1 MLIFKVLPNIYICYH
16 KSLTFVKI
24 DQKFSLKK
32 ILTYF
37 LLVTI
42 LASTQ
47 IMYAQNESSD
57 KEINILLKNADEIL
71 YTYPDSAIFLTERVA
86 SKLDTL
92 KQLNLLSKAY
102 TTLGTSWYMK
112 GEYAKSLSYYFKGL
126 KIDEKLNNNTSIAI
140 DLNNIGNIYLA
151 ANDSEKAINYFS
163 KALEIKTR
171 LNDQAGIGHTLINMA
186 NAFYLTGEL
195 EKALSLANKAKLIY
209 NILKDNEKLILVY
222 STIGSIHKSRGE
234 QEDAL
239 KFFNI
244 AIASAEK
251 IEDFQSL
258 CVLQINSGNIYADI
272 GETTV
277 AIEIYE
283 NAMINAQEIDYREG
297 MKDAFEKLYIIYEV
311 EDDLE
316 SAYMYYQLFINVR
329 DALQKR
335 ENVEALVTTEMEY
348 KFDKERVK
356 IQLEQEKNELLTAEK
371 DKRQNLII
379 LAIIVLLLGAL
390 IIVFLIYKS
399 NKEKQKANEQL
410 VNQNL
415 IIEKKQTELLGSI
428 DHAKRIQK
436 KLEKSLIKEKE
447 LGQLKASF
455 VTVASHQ
462 FRTPLSVI
470 QSNTE
475 LLKILLNTGKKIE
488 PAKYAKVNNRITS
501 AISKMTALMDDV
513 LTLGKLTS
521 EKVRYTPEE
530 LDLVGFCKKMCEEFN
545 SVQMDGRSL
554 NVVTEGEAY
563 KLQLDGKLLGH
574 TLSNLISNAFKYSIG
589 KASPELSIHF
599 KSKELVLS
607 VKDFGMGIPKE
618 EQLHLFE
625 PFFRA
630 DNVTEIQGTG
640 LGLSIAK
647 EYVEVN
653 KGTIS
658 AKSILGEGSCFE
670 IIFKKD

>member
-1 MLIFKVLPNIYICYH
+1 M
-16 KSLTFVKI
+16 
-24 DQKFSLKK
+24 SLKK

-71 YTYPDSAIFLTERVA
+71 YTYPDSAIFLTERAV

-126 KIDEKLNNNTSIAI
+126 KTDEKLNNDASIAI
-140 DLNNIGNIYLA
+140 DLNNIGNIYLVV
-151 ANDSEKAINYFS
+151 NDSEKAINYFS

-277 AIEIYE
+277 AIENYE

-462 FRTPLSVI
+462 FRTPLAVI
-470 QSNTE
+470 QSNSE
-475 LLKILLNTGKKIE
+475 LLEMFNNTGIPQPPE
-488 PAKYAKVNNRITS
+488 KYAKVTGRISS
-501 AISKMTALMDDV
+501 AISKMTDLMDDV

-521 EKVRYTPEE
+521 GSVPYTPEE
-530 LDLVGFCKKMCEEFN
+530 VDLVDFCKKMAEEFN
-545 SVQMDGRSL
+545 TVQMDGRCL
-554 NVVTEGEAY
+554 DLFIKGEPY
-563 KLQLDGKLLGH
+563 HMELDPKLLNH
-574 TLSNLISNAFKYSIG
+574 SLSNLISNAFKYS
-589 KASPELSIHF
+589 KEKDNPELSIHF
-599 KSKELVLS
+599 KPKELLLS
-607 VKDFGMGIPKE
+607 VKDYGIGIPGAE
-618 EQLHLFE
+618 HIHLFE

-630 DNVTEIQGTG
+630 DNVTDIQGTG

-653 KGTIS
+653 KGDIAAT
-658 AKSILGEGSCFE
+658 SILGEGSCFE

>member
-1 MLIFKVLPNIYICYH
+1 V
-16 KSLTFVKI
+16 
-24 DQKFSLKK
+24 KK
-32 ILTYF
+32 ILAYF

-71 YTYPDSAIFLTERVA
+71 YTYPDSAIFLTERVV

-126 KIDEKLNNNTSIAI
+126 KIDEKLNNDASIAI

-195 EKALSLANKAKLIY
+195 DKALSLANKAKLIY

-222 STIGSIHKSRGE
+222 STIGSIYKSRGE

-272 GETTV
+272 GETTI
-277 AIEIYE
+277 AIENYE
-283 NAMINAQEIDYREG
+283 NAMINAQEIDYMEG
-297 MKDAFEKLYIIYEV
+297 MKDAFEKLYLIYEV

-316 SAYMYYQLFINVR
+316 SAYLYYQLFINVR
-329 DALQKR
+329 DSLQKR
-335 ENVEALVTTEMEY
+335 ENIEALVTTEMEY

-356 IQLEQEKNELLTAEK
+356 IQLEQEKKELLTAEK

-379 LAIIVLLLGAL
+379 LAIIVLLLGTL

-410 VNQNL
+410 LNQNL
-415 IIEKKQTELLGSI
+415 IIEKKQTEILGSI
-428 DHAKRIQK
+428 DYAKRIQK

-462 FRTPLSVI
+462 FRTPLAVI

-475 LLKILLNTGKKIE
+475 LLEMLNNKEEKQESEKYKK
-488 PAKYAKVNNRITS
+488 VTNRITL
-501 AISKMTALMDDV
+501 AISKMTDLMDDV

-521 EKVRYTPEE
+521 GNVPYTPEE
-530 LDLVGFCKKMCEEFN
+530 LDLVDFCNGLVQQFN
-545 SVQMDGRSL
+545 LIQQGGSTLDFVI
-554 NVVTEGEAY
+554 EGEAY
-563 KLQLDGKLLGH
+563 NVHLDAKLLEH
-574 TLSNLISNAFKYSIG
+574 TLANLISNAFKYSVG
-589 KASPELSIHF
+589 KKNPQLSLHF
-599 KSKELVLS
+599 KPTEIVLS
-607 VKDFGMGIPKE
+607 VKDFGMGIPE
-618 EQLHLFE
+618 NEQLHLFE

-670 IIFKKD
+670 IKFKKDKL

>member
-1 MLIFKVLPNIYICYH
+1 M
-16 KSLTFVKI
+16 KI
-24 DQKFSLKK
+24 DQKLSLKK

-126 KIDEKLNNNTSIAI
+126 KTDEKLNNDASIAI
-140 DLNNIGNIYLA
+140 DLNNIGNIYLVV
-151 ANDSEKAINYFS
+151 NDSEKAINYFS

-186 NAFYLTGEL
+186 NAFYLKGEL

-258 CVLQINSGNIYADI
+258 CVLQMNSGKIYADI

-277 AIEIYE
+277 AIEHYE
-283 NAMINAQEIDYREG
+283 NALINAQEIDYREG
-297 MKDAFEKLYIIYEV
+297 MKDAFEKLYLIYEV

-329 DALQKR
+329 DSLQKR

-356 IQLEQEKNELLTAEK
+356 IQLEQEKNELFTAEK

-379 LAIIVLLLGAL
+379 LAIIVLLLGTL

-399 NKEKQKANEQL
+399 NKEKQKTNEQL
-410 VNQNL
+410 LNQNL

-447 LGQLKASF
+447 LGKLKESF
-455 VTVASHQ
+455 VNVASHQ
-462 FRTPLSVI
+462 FRTPLAVI
-470 QSNTE
+470 QSNNE
-475 LLKILLNTGKKIE
+475 LLEMLLNTGKKID
-488 PAKYAKVNNRITS
+488 PAKYSKVNNRITS
-501 AISKMTALMDDV
+501 AISTMTALMDDV

-521 EKVRYTPEE
+521 GKVHYTPEE
-530 LDLVGFCKKMCEEFN
+530 LDLIDFCKKMCEEFN

-554 NVVTEGEAY
+554 NFVTEGEAY
-563 KLQLDGKLLGH
+563 KLQLDAKLLEH
-574 TLSNLISNAFKYSIG
+574 TLSNLISNAFKYSRG

>member
-1 MLIFKVLPNIYICYH
+1 
-16 KSLTFVKI
+16 
-24 DQKFSLKK
+24 
-32 ILTYF
+32 
-37 LLVTI
+37 
-42 LASTQ
+42 
-47 IMYAQNESSD
+47 MYAQNESSD

-126 KIDEKLNNNTSIAI
+126 KIDEKLNNDTSIAI

-195 EKALSLANKAKLIY
+195 EKALSLANKAKLVY

-277 AIEIYE
+277 AIENYE

-530 LDLVGFCKKMCEEFN
+530 LDLVGFCKKMSEEFN